1 MAKYS
6 PNVELIR
13 GAAIAEK
20 NWENVPGMYAG
31 LDKVTA
37 AGEKL
42 MEKSFEKI
50 DQETKENNIIRKKF
64 NNDAKD
70 VYGKAGGLGDNDYKS
85 AIDEVTALEQEY
97 FDALKSG
104 DTQLIADV
112 DSKFRGMLEKI
123 QSQKEFR
130 EVISDPING
139 LSNSVKGDNLK
150 IITAWNSGD
159 YKKSKDLGTGEY
171 NFTMNIDGIGE
182 VTKTQAEIAEI
193 ANLKN
198 PNSNIAFSKLYNK
211 SVQRVKRHT
220 KQQLRFDIG
229 QIIPEDSDELNAFLN
244 DDGFG
249 MEPKANFKTL
259 LYENRPNVE
268 QEIMTLFDT
277 NKDSPGIDDKEYA
290 NFVDAITNPDNEFWK
305 DNPDID
311 WQEMSSNIATDALT
325 NIVNNGYEE
334 RNGVQEEKGNT
345 QKDSTG
351 SKYNK

>member
-1 MAKYS
+1 
-6 PNVELIR
+6 
-13 GAAIAEK
+13 
-20 NWENVPGMYAG
+20 
-31 LDKVTA
+31 
-37 AGEKL
+37 
-42 MEKSFEKI
+42 
-50 DQETKENNIIRKKF
+50 
-64 NNDAKD
+64 
-70 VYGKAGGLGDNDYKS
+70 
-85 AIDEVTALEQEY
+85 
-97 FDALKSG
+97 
-104 DTQLIADV
+104 
-112 DSKFRGMLEKI
+112 
-123 QSQKEFR
+123 
-130 EVISDPING
+130 
-139 LSNSVKGDNLK
+139 
-150 IITAWNSGD
+150 
-159 YKKSKDLGTGEY
+159 
-171 NFTMNIDGIGE
+171 MNIDGIGE

-305 DNPDID
+305 DNPDVD
-311 WQEMSSNIATDALT
+311 WQDISSNIATDALT

-351 SKYNK
+351 LKYNK